1 LAGNEAGA
9 VAGQKL
15 VGLASGEARD
25 SLPAEELARANGLL
39 VLIAAE
45 EPALAQSLEYF
56 EEQGGGVVMLLQ
68 QL

>member
-56 EEQGGGVVMLLQ
+56 EEQGGGVVLL
-68 QL
+68 L